1 MTGRISV
8 KMGQAM
14 GKDRKRGSAERSS
27 IELVMQ
33 GYVVVAMISTSGWD
47 VLLMATIFLLG
58 IVTVRETVGRV
69 TALF

>member
-1 MTGRISV
+1 
-8 KMGQAM
+8 M